1 MKREGADRAC
11 DSQAVPSAGTGRLGG
26 HRETGRHAGVDGA
39 QGRDVWRVD

>member
-11 DSQAVPSAGTGRLGG
+11 DSQAGPSAGTGRPGG
-26 HRETGRHAGVDGA
+26 HWETGHHAGVDGA